1 MIHVIKFALDH
12 VDGWPM
18 LIKCHLADDCFEI
31 AESLTPGAD
40 LVFEHDVYTGTDTDA
55 KTSDQRNMLTNRD
68 PLNLFATILCF
79 GV

>member
-1 MIHVIKFALDH
+1 MIHVIKCALD
-12 VDGWPM
+12 GRPM

-40 LVFEHDVYTGTDTDA
+40 LVLEHDVYTGTDTDA

-68 PLNLFATILCF
+68 PLNLSETYLP
-79 GV
+79 